1 MATII
6 RYQAFV
12 PTKSGDAFRID
23 IIDLDHTDGGS
34 STWGWNM
41 NTGDDPRPFSIVDES
56 LVIEYDGDDDTI
68 HQPIIGSTCRFDI
81 FAESTDDTGVISAL
95 MAGNEYKVAVEI
107 RRYKASTLGYTE
119 VYWRGVALPE
129 AVRYEYSHFPYTI
142 SMNFTDG
149 LSTLRDIPYVDTD
162 LSLFGDSNT
171 GTHESARTQIGRCL
185 KHLPH
190 IDLWAD
196 SNFLFGECTDLFH
209 AAHATFDG
217 AGELTSRGPVMNN
230 TGCNQD
236 VWYEERSVTP
246 PYFRKTETR
255 TTGMQAYEVIEN
267 WMVTLGLRFSASYGI
282 FWAVSPFLKITN
294 RGQRTYGSTKR
305 MMVDDTYKDDAP
317 ISMGTSYIPDSIDV
331 SDQKILKGGSK
342 TFLPAVYG
350 VYYKHLE
357 SGAARLFPTVP
368 WVGIEGEFPST
379 SLDYSQIG
387 QVYDVSQQ
395 YTVQFPLSNSTAHV
409 PTGQK
414 LRMTGTL
421 QHWFDNEYLDST
433 NEELAR
439 GCQFSVQMKIK
450 VGPYYLHQT
459 VGFEPAA
466 NFTNNPDFGKITGL
480 GSNITTWLPLIITS
494 DVEWTTDSASRFSF
508 PAFIPDETRPVFDT
522 IQYTD
527 TEGQT
532 RKYHVGWGCKRDYNN
547 TGQMKYTINSRNTWN
562 VVYETDMDFALP
574 ELPTTNGYEESVE
587 ISVQINMHRYD
598 GSTLFGIGA
607 ANTAIIYPVGSLR
620 SGARMFN
627 FNLYTGDGVEDD
639 DTFYF
644 AKPTNPDGHE
654 RILGGQSALGSRVL
668 PEYGEIGAI
677 TADGSY
683 SHSWHSEHGFVN
695 ESEGTRNF
703 PVLAEEHM
711 RFRKNTREV
720 FDIEL
725 LIREREVVPMGI
737 FQRYK
742 ILDMGVVTI
751 LDILRMSYNL
761 VEGTIQLLGVKGGRS
776 IDDITGIDSTSKKEQ
791 GGSVPPGGGGI
802 VSTEPIWE
810 TKGPTVGGGGI
821 TETDKDELELLQLF
835 MEK

>member
-12 PTKSGDAFRID
+12 PAKSGDAFRID

-41 NTGDDPRPFSIVDES
+41 NTGDDPRPLSIVDES
-56 LVIEYDGDDDTI
+56 LFIQYDGDDDTF
-68 HQPIIGSTCRFDI
+68 HQGIIGSTCSFDI
-81 FAESTDDTGVISAL
+81 LAESSNDTGVITAL

-107 RRYKASTLGYTE
+107 RRYKGLTDDYS

-142 SMNFTDG
+142 NMNFTDG
-149 LSTLRDIPYVDTD
+149 ISTLRDIPYVDTD

-190 IDLWAD
+190 IDLWGSTD
-196 SNFLFGECTDLFH
+196 YLFAECTDLFH
-209 AAHATFDG
+209 SEHATFDG
-217 AGELTSRGPVMNN
+217 LGALSTRGPVLNN

-236 VWYEERSVTP
+236 VWYEERAVQP
-246 PYFRKTETR
+246 PYFRKTDAR

-267 WMVTLGLRFSASYGI
+267 WMITLGLRFSASQGL

-294 RGQRTYGSTKR
+294 RGQRTYGSTKQ
-305 MMVDDTYKDDAP
+305 MMVDDAYKTTAP
-317 ISMGTSYIPDSIDV
+317 VALGTSYIPDSIDCSSV
-331 SDQKILKGGSK
+331 KILKGGSK

-357 SGAARLFPTVP
+357 SGAARLFPSVDY
-368 WVGIEGEFPST
+368 VGIEGEWPNT
-379 SLDYSQIG
+379 SLDYNQIG

-395 YTVQFPLSNSTAHV
+395 YTVQFPLSNATAHV
-409 PTGQK
+409 PTGKK

-433 NEELAR
+433 NEELSR
-439 GCQFSVQMKIK
+439 GAQFEIEMKIK
-450 VGPYYLHQT
+450 VGPYYLKQT
-459 VGFEPAA
+459 VGREPAA
-466 NFTNNPDFGKITGL
+466 NFTNNSDFGKITGS
-480 GSNITTWLPLIITS
+480 GSDITSWLPLIITS
-494 DVEWTTDSASRFSF
+494 DVEWTTTDTDRFSF
-508 PAFIPDETRPVFDT
+508 PAFIYGETRPEFDQ

-527 TEGQT
+527 QEGQT
-532 RKYHVGWGCKRDYNN
+532 RNYHVGWGCKKDYNN
-547 TGQMKYTINSRNTWN
+547 IGQMRYTTNSQNTWN

-574 ELPTTNGYEESVE
+574 ELPTTNGYEEGVE
-587 ISVQINMHRYD
+587 VSVQINMHRYT
-598 GSTLFGIGA
+598 GSVVYGTGA
-607 ANTAIIYPVGSLR
+607 TNIDIIFPTGSLR

-627 FNLYTGDGVEDD
+627 FNMYAGDGVEDD

-644 AKPTNPDGHE
+644 AKPNNPYGHE
-654 RILGGQSALGSRVL
+654 RILGGQSVLGSRVL

-677 TADGSY
+677 TANGSY
-683 SHSWHSEHGFVN
+683 SHDWHSEHGF
-695 ESEGTRNF
+695 EDEDSGTRNF
-703 PVLAEEHM
+703 TVLANEHM
-711 RFRKNTREV
+711 RFRKDTREV

-725 LIREREVVPMGI
+725 LIREREIHPMGI

-742 ILDMGVVTI
+742 ITDMGTVTL
-751 LDILRMSYNL
+751 LDVLRMSYNL
-761 VEGTIQLLGVKGGRS
+761 VEGTIQLLAVKGGRS
-776 IDDITGIDSTSKKEQ
+776 IDDITSIDSTSKKEQ